1 MVTPT
6 KLEEKGPLRRLSRAI
21 NNVNALAQSM
31 RIQRGLGYSVRH
43 TAHGQVIQL
52 EDKRTV
58 AAAAEPGSAIQRFRI
73 TALENDWVT
82 CRKLKEDGNVDE
94 NDTTEYKVAKPRE
107 LRVSTQ
113 DGATISALGYGFI
126 ISFPTAADYGN
137 TRRLTV
143 PAAGTTPARYVDE
156 ILLPAYG
163 IGSEIYATEPE
174 DKTGV
179 LVNSVRLTWLDLNV
193 DARQY
198 RPKFT
203 RVAVC
208 VSENG
213 QTVTKYMFV
222 AGGPVQA

>member
-1 MVTPT
+1 MTPQ
-6 KLEEKGPLRRLSRAI
+6 KLEEKGPLKRYASAI
-21 NNVNALAQSM
+21 NSVSELAQSM

-52 EDKRTV
+52 EDKR
-58 AAAAEPGSAIQRFRI
+58 AAAATEPGSTVERFRI
-73 TALENDWVT
+73 TALQDDWMT
-82 CRKLKEDGNVDE
+82 CRRLKEDGNVDE
-94 NDTTEYKVAKPRE
+94 DDTTEYKVAKPRE

-113 DGATISALGYGFI
+113 NGATISALGFGFVV
-126 ISFPTAADYGN
+126 SFPTADYGN

-179 LVNSVRLTWLDLNV
+179 LVNDVRLTWLDLNV

-208 VSENG
+208 VTENG